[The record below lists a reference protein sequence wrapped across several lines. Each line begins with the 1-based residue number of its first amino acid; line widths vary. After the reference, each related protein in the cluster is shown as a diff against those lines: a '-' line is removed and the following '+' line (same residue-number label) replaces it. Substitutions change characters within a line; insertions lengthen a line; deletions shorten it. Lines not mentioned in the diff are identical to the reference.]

1 MRDCSWKM
9 ARKTGLFSFSLF
21 DCFSCILKNWS
32 TLTNLCINDIICSL
46 TIHFQFCVFK
56 TLTMIPTF
64 ASDCVPV
71 TPNGHDHTKTKRVN
85 KMLIIGHQFLYVF
98 MLANKVGAECQT
110 ETKFNKKVQYN
121 TCTTNI
127 IWSQSDIRTDYT
139 IHPMAAQISLFK
151 F

>member
-1 MRDCSWKM
+1 
-9 ARKTGLFSFSLF
+9 
-21 DCFSCILKNWS
+21 
-32 TLTNLCINDIICSL
+32 
-46 TIHFQFCVFK
+46 
-56 TLTMIPTF
+56 
-64 ASDCVPV
+64 
-71 TPNGHDHTKTKRVN
+71 
-85 KMLIIGHQFLYVF
+85 MLIIGHQFLYVF

-121 TCTTNI
+121 TSTTNI